1 MSAKAIAEL
10 DPNNIDYLAHGDP
23 WATSQFSSLSI
34 IPSAHAWG
42 WVDTLDLFIPIS
54 SINDVIDQIDKIGTE
69 EFNPVILIISDLDI
83 ALLFSGPLKP
93 ALSVV
98 FKPLKKLAANKATLK
113 VMKILWPFFGNVIKK
128 VGDSKSIAPI
138 LNLLPFFM
146 ILGEIAAD
154 EEARQA
160 IPIIV
165 DAISSSEDLEVWF
178 EYFRLPTEGWVG
190 NEIPGLELDLA
201 ANDSIQGLPLSGL
214 MN

>member
-1 MSAKAIAEL
+1 M
-10 DPNNIDYLAHGDP
+10 
-23 WATSQFSSLSI
+23 
-34 IPSAHAWG
+34 
-42 WVDTLDLFIPIS
+42 
-54 SINDVIDQIDKIGTE
+54 IDQIDKIGTE

-93 ALSVV
+93 ALSVA
-98 FKPLKKLAANKATLK
+98 FKPLKKLAANKSTLK
-113 VMKILWPFFGNVIKK
+113 VMKILGPFFDTAIKK

-190 NEIPGLELDLA
+190 NEIPELELDLA

>member
-1 MSAKAIAEL
+1 
-10 DPNNIDYLAHGDP
+10 
-23 WATSQFSSLSI
+23 
-34 IPSAHAWG
+34 
-42 WVDTLDLFIPIS
+42 
-54 SINDVIDQIDKIGTE
+54 
-69 EFNPVILIISDLDI
+69 
-83 ALLFSGPLKP
+83 
-93 ALSVV
+93 
-98 FKPLKKLAANKATLK
+98 
-113 VMKILWPFFGNVIKK
+113 
-128 VGDSKSIAPI
+128 
-138 LNLLPFFM
+138 M

-190 NEIPGLELDLA
+190 NEIPELELDLA